1 MSFALVGLAASLG
14 ARYPRFSAENA
25 AQVSGSYGGVTFMI
39 SAVFFVILMI
49 VLIGWPSSVYLY
61 YSVRPRP
68 IPMARQ
74 LLMGAL
80 RPKPHLFAT
89 LRVAHL
95 GTEVPRHLES
105 SSQGASGK
113 MNTSENDHGLSSV
126 RNRMSWN
133 TSPARGRRV
142 AT

>member
-1 MSFALVGLAASLG
+1 MSFAQVGLAASLG

-25 AQVSGSYGGVTFMI
+25 AQVSGSYGGVIFMI

-74 LLMGAL
+74 LLMGACFIGAAGISL
-80 RPKPHLFAT
+80 AT
-89 LRVAHL
+89 WWISMRAGVRA
-95 GTEVPRHLES
+95 LES
-105 SSQGASGK
+105 
-113 MNTSENDHGLSSV
+113 MDHTPS
-126 RNRMSWN
+126 
-133 TSPARGRRV
+133 
-142 AT
+142 